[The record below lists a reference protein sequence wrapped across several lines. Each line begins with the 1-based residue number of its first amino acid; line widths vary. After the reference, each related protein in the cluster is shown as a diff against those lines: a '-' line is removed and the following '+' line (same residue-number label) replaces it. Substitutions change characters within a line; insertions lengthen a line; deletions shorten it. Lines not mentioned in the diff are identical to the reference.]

1 MGVGLGVARGRG
13 EKFGGGPMA
22 LEDASFEQKK
32 QGLRAGGGIAF
43 WKWRRRHSGDWE
55 WEWFIES
62 AVEKIG
68 ERVGERLAESDRLRG
83 KSTS

>member
-1 MGVGLGVARGRG
+1 MGVGLGVSRGRG
-13 EKFGGGPMA
+13 EKFGGGSKA

-32 QGLRAGGGIAF
+32 QGLRTGRGIAF
-43 WKWRRRHSGDWE
+43 WMWRRRHSGDGE
-55 WEWFIES
+55 REWFIES

-68 ERVGERLAESDRLRG
+68 AKVGDRLAESDRLRG

>member
-1 MGVGLGVARGRG
+1 MRVGLEVVRRPG
-13 EKFGGGPMA
+13 EKFVGES
-22 LEDASFEQKK
+22 LELEGASFEQKK
-32 QGLRAGGGIAF
+32 QGLRTGGGIAF
-43 WKWRRRHSGDWE
+43 WKWRRRHSGDGE